1 MLMIALHGLY
11 ADYLMARNNHAIIK
25 RDLHRAR
32 QAGDHHLVPELDH
45 QRDLHRARQA
55 GDHHLVP
62 ELDHQRD
69 ILQGMLQEATE
80 QLGHY
85 RPLP

>member
-1 MLMIALHGLY
+1 MLMIALHAHF
-11 ADYLMARNNHAIIK
+11 ADYYMARNNHAIIK

-45 QRDLHRARQA
+45 QRDILH
-55 GDHHLVP
+55 
-62 ELDHQRD
+62 
-69 ILQGMLQEATE
+69 GMLQEATE
-80 QLGHY
+80 RLGHY